1 MIHMKI
7 VVLHDM
13 YTNEPIVIRCDNII
27 ILRKLIDEQSEYT
40 SVTVNNIDIVV
51 KETIG
56 EVLNRI
62 KKAESECKE

>member
-1 MIHMKI
+1 MKI